1 METETREPGM
11 KDNKH
16 ILITEDN
23 DLNFAYLEKAL
34 KRLSINV
41 IRAYNGEEAVN
52 ACHIHPEIILVIMD
66 IKMPVM
72 DGWTAIRMIKSFR
85 PDLPVFVVTAYMLN
99 NEEHLSFEAG
109 CDEYLTKPV
118 NYKLLV
124 RKLNKYGIG

>member
-1 METETREPGM
+1 MDTEIRKPGM
-11 KDNKH
+11 KDKNH
-16 ILITEDN
+16 ILITEDD

-41 IRAYNGEEAVN
+41 IRARNGEEAVKVCRN
-52 ACHIHPEIILVIMD
+52 DPDIILVIMD
-66 IKMPVM
+66 IKMPLM
-72 DGWTAIRMIKSFR
+72 NGWEAIRIIKTFR
-85 PDLPVFVVTAYMLN
+85 PGLPVFVVTAYMLN

>member
-1 METETREPGM
+1 MEAEMRKPEIYG
-11 KDNKH
+11 NKH
-16 ILITEDN
+16 ILVTEDN
-23 DLNFAYLEKAL
+23 DLNFSYLEKAL

-41 IRAYNGEEAVN
+41 IRAHNGEEAVN
-52 ACHIHPEIILVIMD
+52 VCRVDIDIILVIMD

-72 DGWTAIRMIKSFR
+72 DGWTAIRMIKSMR
-85 PDLPVFVVTAYMLN
+85 PELPVFVVTAYMLN
-99 NEEHLSFEAG
+99 NEEHMSFEAG